1 MGGYGSSRWGFER
14 TKATTS
20 SAPYL
25 DVRHLQR
32 HGYLRPDANYF
43 LGWAG
48 KRIGL
53 RVDNAGLWLEELDT
67 GRVHRARLT
76 STRCNYGGARPWL
89 MCPRCGCRAARLYLR
104 RELRCR
110 DCHGLAYPS
119 TRRDSI
125 GRLQAK
131 ARALRQQLGGG
142 DVAIPPRPKGMWH
155 TTYERLVRE
164 LVEVETALWSQ
175 LGARVD
181 RLYCRTLA
189 NLEAIGR
196 H

>member
-14 TKATTS
+14 TKATTD
-20 SAPYL
+20 SAPSL
-25 DVRHLQR
+25 DVRQLCQR
-32 HGYLRPDANYF
+32 GYLRPGASYSAT
-43 LGWAG
+43 WAG
-48 KRIGL
+48 RSIKL
-53 RVDNAGLWLEELDT
+53 RVDPAGLWLEELDT

-76 STRCNYGGARPWL
+76 STRCNYGGVRPWF
-89 MCPRCGCRAARLYLR
+89 MCPRCGYRAARLYLR
-104 RELRCR
+104 RELQCR

-119 TRRDSI
+119 TRRDGI
-125 GRLQAK
+125 DRLRTK

-142 DVAIPPRPKGMWH
+142 DVAIPPRPKGMWR

-189 NLEAIGR
+189 NLDAIGR
-196 H
+196 R